1 MLRLLILAFLC
12 SLYTINASLIP
23 NSLLDYPRSLR
34 RLFGAKSAVEAKKT
48 EREVCKTEECKL
60 IAQVIKDS
68 MDESVDPCDDFYDY
82 ACGNWTKSNPPP
94 ENSTEWSLWAMVSNK
109 IDRQIEEIITTEV
122 KHNDT
127 FSVKLAKKWY
137 HSCMDTDAIE
147 KRGVEPLLSTLWRHG
162 GWPLIMENEE
172 WNDEIYNWQIVDDQF
187 ARLFGFNAFYD
198 LHYDS
203 LTFEGNN
210 TIIISTPHLPVG
222 ISKLLPDE
230 EMPILDSSDENNE
243 SGEGSQEKGSRERGQ
258 QKQNEED
265 KDEEDEEEN
274 ESGVDWNT
282 AEEGEEEETEKKR
295 ITVREHRRKLGHVK
309 KNHNKKK
316 IMHKHMDKERR
327 TRRGRRNIISKKA
340 AHRPL
345 FKPERA
351 NKHKTTDKVRH
362 NANGKL
368 SERGHSSHDKLI
380 TKRHNVKDTTSKEH
394 LRVKLSHNKR
404 DEKKMKKRMEKDHE
418 EKEELRKKK
427 IASRRKIARQSKHSR
442 RKHNKNRLSRKHT
455 HGKKMTKKLH
465 RTGMKAKVHAGEN
478 HKHQKITDHRIHHA
492 ANKMSVSK
500 RRQTFDSAEDT
511 DDSTNTSDDDNKDED
526 DVDNNENDEEN
537 DKDNDDEENNDDD
550 DEDNDDD
557 ESNDEDDDEE
567 EEENLE
573 ELRES
578 YREYILNVSLIL
590 SRERGVQVPKE
601 RIVEDIKD
609 LVEFIIKLGE
619 IERNDQEPMNT
630 TLQEFQTYY
639 KALGP
644 ITRTNRI
651 NWVRKVQKIFSEAG
665 VDLDDDAEITVLY
678 PEYIEKLHTL
688 LAETPERTLV
698 NYVHWLFI
706 SNIERAGP
714 SELSDLGER
723 WNGYWPFDS
732 RKEACL
738 TAVQLT
744 KIAGYEYVRRFFS
757 EDIARTGRDM
767 IDDVQ
772 KEVEHQIKS
781 STWMDEDTRHFVLD
795 KLVHM
800 KNWIGY
806 PDWYQNATLAKR
818 FFQGLTIGT
827 SFYEN
832 ILSYIRYIRW
842 KNLRKI
848 LHDDQRDSMEE
859 MMDPLELNAFFM
871 PTENSI
877 AITAVDFQSPFFA
890 HNRPWYVNFGIIG
903 YIMGHEVNHGFD
915 DFGHLYDKDGN
926 QMEWLTAM
934 AQAYD
939 KRAKCF
945 VDQYNGYSIIKG
957 ENYTIENYGNQT
969 SGENIADTMG
979 LQTVFRA
986 YKRRERV
993 CKKEDPVLPGLER
1006 FSNDQLF
1013 FLSSANLWCETV
1025 TDKDSIISSAKY
1037 DVHSIA
1043 RLRVI
1048 GSMSNSE
1055 DFAKAFKCP
1064 VGSPMNPE
1072 NKCNIWE

>member
-1 MLRLLILAFLC
+1 MILKMLRLLIIASLC
-12 SLYTINASLIP
+12 IIISASLIP

-60 IAQVIKDS
+60 IAQIIKDS

-94 ENSTEWSLWAMVSNK
+94 ENRTEWSLWNMVSEK
-109 IDRQIEEIITTEV
+109 VDRQIEEIITSEV
-122 KHNDT
+122 KHDDT

-137 HSCMDTDAIE
+137 HTCLDTDAIE

-187 ARLFGFNAFYD
+187 ARLLGFNAFYD
-198 LHYDS
+198 LRYAS

-210 TIIISTPHLPVG
+210 TIVISTPHLPEG
-222 ISKLLPDE
+222 IYRLLPDE
-230 EMPILDSSDENNE
+230 EMPVLDSSDENNE
-243 SGEGSQEKGSRERGQ
+243 SGEGSQEKGSREKGE
-258 QKQNEED
+258 QKQNEEED

-274 ESGVDWNT
+274 ESDWNI
-282 AEEGEEEETEKKR
+282 AEEDDEEETEKEK
-295 ITVREHRRKLGHVK
+295 ITVREHRVK
-309 KNHNKKK
+309 NNHNKKK
-316 IMHKHMDKERR
+316 IMHRLMDKEGRARR
-327 TRRGRRNIISKKA
+327 ARRNIT
-340 AHRPL
+340 
-345 FKPERA
+345 
-351 NKHKTTDKVRH
+351 NKHKVRH
-362 NANGKL
+362 NAKGKL
-368 SERGHSSHDKLI
+368 SERGHSSHDELI
-380 TKRHNVKDTTSKEH
+380 TKRHNAKDTTSMEH
-394 LRVKLSHNKR
+394 LRAKLSHDKR
-404 DEKKMKKRMEKDHE
+404 DEKRMEKDHE
-418 EKEELRKKK
+418 EKEGLRKKK
-427 IASRRKIARQSKHSR
+427 IASRRKIARQSERSR

-455 HGKKMTKKLH
+455 HGKKLHRLSRKHTHGKKLH
-465 RTGMKAKVHAGEN
+465 RTGMKAKVHASEN
-478 HKHQKITDHRIHHA
+478 HKHQKIADRRIHHA
-492 ANKMSVSK
+492 ANKISVSK

-526 DVDNNENDEEN
+526 NAENDEEN

-550 DEDNDDD
+550 EDE
-557 ESNDEDDDEE
+557 DEE
-567 EEENLE
+567 ETLE

-578 YREYILNVSLIL
+578 YREYILNISLIL
-590 SRERGVQVPKE
+590 SRERGVQVPRE
-601 RIVEDIKD
+601 RIVEDVKD
-609 LVEFIIKLGE
+609 LVEFIIKLAE
-619 IERNDQEPMNT
+619 LEVDVDPMNT
-630 TLQEFQTYY
+630 TLQGLQTYY
-639 KALGP
+639 EALGP
-644 ITRTNRI
+644 VTRTNRI
-651 NWVRKVQKIFSEAG
+651 NWVRKVEKIFSEAG
-665 VDLDDDAEITVLY
+665 VELDDDVEVTVMF
-678 PEYIEKLHTL
+678 PKYIEELHTL
-688 LAETPERTLV
+688 LAKTPERTLV
-698 NYVHWLFI
+698 NYVHWSFVNKVLL
-706 SNIERAGP
+706 AGP
-714 SELSDLGER
+714 SELSDLTKP
-723 WNGYWPFDS
+723 WNGRWPFDS
-732 RKEACL
+732 REEACL

-744 KIAGYEYVRRFFS
+744 KVAGYEYVRRYFS
-757 EDIARTGRDM
+757 EDIARAGRDM
-767 IDDVQ
+767 IDDIQ
-772 KEVEHQIKS
+772 KEVEHQIKL
-781 STWMDEDTRHFVLD
+781 STWMDKDTRHFVLD

-806 PDWYQNATLAKR
+806 PDWYRNATLAKR

-832 ILSYIRYIRW
+832 FLSYIRYTRW
-842 KNLRKI
+842 KNLRTI
-848 LHDDQRDSMEE
+848 LHDESSRVEE

-1013 FLSSANLWCETV
+1013 FLSSANLWCESMP
-1025 TDKDSIISSAKY
+1025 DKDILKSIAKY
-1037 DVHSIA
+1037 DVHSTA

-1064 VGSPMNPE
+1064 AGSPMNPE